1 MPSFSR
7 PSGISSL
14 PINPNLVN
22 TPIEVSTM
30 NVEGFRLHRHNNNP
44 LPVPEFVADPA
55 GMYDDA
61 PEGAEGDKS
70 AFEMGA
76 TNVRNLQVI

>member
-1 MPSFSR
+1 
-7 PSGISSL
+7 
-14 PINPNLVN
+14 
-22 TPIEVSTM
+22 M
-30 NVEGFRLHRHNNNP
+30 NVEGYRLHRHNNP

>member
-1 MPSFSR
+1 
-7 PSGISSL
+7 
-14 PINPNLVN
+14 
-22 TPIEVSTM
+22 M
-30 NVEGFRLHRHNNNP
+30 NVEGYRLHRHNNNP

-61 PEGAEGDKS
+61 PEGKEGDKS